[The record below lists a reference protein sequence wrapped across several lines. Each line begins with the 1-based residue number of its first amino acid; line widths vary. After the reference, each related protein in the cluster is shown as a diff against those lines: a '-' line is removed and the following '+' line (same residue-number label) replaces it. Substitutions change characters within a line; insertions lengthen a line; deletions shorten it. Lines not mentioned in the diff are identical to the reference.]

1 MNKQDLIRKIADGAG
16 IAQKDAAAALDST
29 LDAIVAA
36 VVAGEKVQLVGFGTF
51 EVKKRSARVG
61 RNPATNAV
69 IEIPESTVPV
79 FKAGKAFK
87 DALKK

>member
-69 IEIPESTVPV
+69 IEISESTVPV

-87 DALKK
+87 DAVK

>member
-87 DALKK
+87 DSLKK

>member
-1 MNKQDLIRKIADGAG
+1 MNKQDIIRKIADGAG

-87 DALKK
+87 DAVK

>member
-87 DALKK
+87 DAVK

>member
-87 DALKK
+87 DDVK

>member
-61 RNPATNAV
+61 RNPTTNAV

-87 DALKK
+87 DAVK

>member
-69 IEIPESTVPV
+69 IEIAESTVPV

-87 DALKK
+87 DAVK

>member
-79 FKAGKAFK
+79 CKAGKAFK
-87 DALKK
+87 DAVK

>member
-16 IAQKDAAAALDST
+16 IAPKDAAAALDST

-87 DALKK
+87 DAVK

>member
-1 MNKQDLIRKIADGAG
+1 MITTPSGRL
-16 IAQKDAAAALDST
+16 QKTPPAALDST

-51 EVKKRSARVG
+51 EAKKRSARVG

-87 DALKK
+87 DAVK

>member
-1 MNKQDLIRKIADGAG
+1 MNKQDLIRKIADGAC

-36 VVAGEKVQLVGFGTF
+36 VAAGEKVQLVGFGTF

-87 DALKK
+87 DAVK

>member
-61 RNPATNAV
+61 RYQCGHRD
-69 IEIPESTVPV
+69 S
-79 FKAGKAFK
+79 
-87 DALKK
+87 

>member
-69 IEIPESTVPV
+69 IEIPDSTVPV

-87 DALKK
+87 DAVK

>member
-1 MNKQDLIRKIADGAG
+1 MNKQDFIRKIADGAG

-87 DALKK
+87 DAVK

>member
-36 VVAGEKVQLVGFGTF
+36 VVAGEKVQFVGFGTF

-87 DALKK
+87 DAVK

>member
-29 LDAIVAA
+29 LDAI
-36 VVAGEKVQLVGFGTF
+36 VAGEKVQLVGFGTF

-87 DALKK
+87 DAVK

>member
-29 LDAIVAA
+29 LDTIVAA

-87 DALKK
+87 DAVK

>member
-29 LDAIVAA
+29 LDAIDAA

-87 DALKK
+87 DAVK

>member
-51 EVKKRSARVG
+51 EVKKAQRKSWPQPRYQCG
-61 RNPATNAV
+61 HRD
-69 IEIPESTVPV
+69 S
-79 FKAGKAFK
+79 
-87 DALKK
+87 